1 MTSPIFQL
9 SADSKTLAHVLR
21 NVAVGDVIA
30 FPELTSSIGRDVQAS
45 ARTALETARRML
57 LREDRMVFGSVRGVG
72 LKRLADDEILRIPE
86 KTRDHIRRASR
97 KTATALAC
105 VDYDHLTRDQ
115 QTKHNASLSMLAV
128 IAELSTARASTRL
141 EEKVADAAAALPAAK
156 AAIAA
161 LGSVI

>member
-1 MTSPIFQL
+1 MAQPRLFLL
-9 SADSKTLAHVLR
+9 S
-21 NVAVGDVIA
+21 
-30 FPELTSSIGRDVQAS
+30 
-45 ARTALETARRML
+45 
-57 LREDRMVFGSVRGVG
+57 
-72 LKRLADDEILRIPE
+72 
-86 KTRDHIRRASR
+86 
-97 KTATALAC
+97 
-105 VDYDHLTRDQ
+105 DQ